1 MLDEN
6 ETLIDFEFSNNG
18 FALGVT
24 RSIQEKLIRNN
35 KKYQEDRLREWRER
49 KNMLAE
55 DQALT
60 SMYLDE
66 TTKTEQKRMEEEN
79 KEQR

>member
-18 FALGVT
+18 FSLNQI
-24 RSIQEKLIRNN
+24 RSIQEKLLRNN

-49 KNMLAE
+49 KTMLGE
-55 DQALT
+55 D
-60 SMYLDE
+60 
-66 TTKTEQKRMEEEN
+66 
-79 KEQR
+79 